1 MVYIFWYY
9 SCFLL
14 AFGASLYSRAATNSC
29 QVDSSWWTGLVE
41 ICNCED
47 LNDPECS
54 LSLTD
59 TPTSAMSCKVD
70 SEQQCKDHI
79 FKLAYE
85 YKSSP
90 FANTCQYED
99 PNYKIAQDL
108 ATTCEDGYF
117 RWTSLSILEC
127 VVQRNNE

>member
-1 MVYIFWYY
+1 MSLYKSHLHTISY
-9 SCFLL
+9 FLL
-14 AFGASLYSRAATNSC
+14 GFGASLYSRAAANSC
-29 QVDSSWWTGLVE
+29 QVDASWWTNLVE

-47 LNDPECS
+47 LNDPNCS
-54 LSLTD
+54 LSLVD

-70 SEQQCKDHI
+70 SEQLCKDHI

-117 RWTSLSILEC
+117 R
-127 VVQRNNE
+127 

>member
-1 MVYIFWYY
+1 M
-9 SCFLL
+9 
-14 AFGASLYSRAATNSC
+14 G
-29 QVDSSWWTGLVE
+29 
-41 ICNCED
+41 
-47 LNDPECS
+47 
-54 LSLTD
+54 
-59 TPTSAMSCKVD
+59 D

-108 ATTCEDGYF
+108 ATTCEDGQAQLRTPCKQGNYLQ
-117 RWTSLSILEC
+117 RWYLPLCQNFSTNTTAKSATTSCQVQSSWWSDLVSICKCQDFVTDVDCQMKL
-127 VVQRNNE
+127 VTITT